1 MKTVERARPIDKPIV
16 AACSLLMGLA
26 LLALLCL
33 ARPDLPNLPGT
44 EAGASVRL
52 EQRGEV
58 AALLRFAGKPQA
70 IEARSNRSLPAKP
83 VSGDLAIVPPAGV
96 LAGRHFAPPL
106 AEAAGGE
113 SAPASRAGAHRPRAP
128 PLA

>member
-1 MKTVERARPIDKPIV
+1 MTTVKHARPIDRPIA

-33 ARPDLPNLPGT
+33 ARPDLPDLAGAD
-44 EAGASVRL
+44 AGASVRL

-70 IEARSNRSLPAKP
+70 VEVRSNRPLPAKP
-83 VSGDLAIVPPAGV
+83 ASGEPAIVPPAV
-96 LAGRHFAPPL
+96 LLAGLHLTPSP

>member
-1 MKTVERARPIDKPIV
+1 MTAVKRARPIDRPMN

-26 LLALLCL
+26 LLVLLCL
-33 ARPDLPNLPGT
+33 ARPDLPDFPGAD
-44 EAGASVRL
+44 AGASVRL

-70 IEARSNRSLPAKP
+70 IEVRSNRPLQAKP
-83 VSGDLAIVPPAGV
+83 ASGEPAIVPPAV
-96 LAGRHFAPPL
+96 LLAGRHLAPPL

>member
-1 MKTVERARPIDKPIV
+1 
-16 AACSLLMGLA
+16 MGLA

-33 ARPDLPNLPGT
+33 ARPDLPDLAGAD
-44 EAGASVRL
+44 AGASVRL

-70 IEARSNRSLPAKP
+70 IEIRSNRPLPAKP
-83 VSGDLAIVPPAGV
+83 ANGDPGIIPPAV
-96 LAGRHFAPPL
+96 HLAGLHLAPLP

-113 SAPASRAGAHRPRAP
+113 SAPASRGGAHRPRAP

>member
-1 MKTVERARPIDKPIV
+1 MTTVKRARPIDRPIA

-33 ARPDLPNLPGT
+33 ARPDLPNLPGAD
-44 EAGASVRL
+44 AGASFRL

-70 IEARSNRSLPAKP
+70 IEVRSTRSLPAKP
-83 VSGDLAIVPPAGV
+83 ASGDPAIIPPAGL

-113 SAPASRAGAHRPRAP
+113 SVPASRAGAHRPRAP

>member
-1 MKTVERARPIDKPIV
+1 
-16 AACSLLMGLA
+16 MGLA

-33 ARPDLPNLPGT
+33 ARPDLPDLAGAD
-44 EAGASVRL
+44 AGASVRL

-58 AALLRFAGKPQA
+58 AALLRFAGKPQTV
-70 IEARSNRSLPAKP
+70 EVRSNRPLPAKP
-83 VSGDLAIVPPAGV
+83 ASAEPAIVPPAV
-96 LAGRHFAPPL
+96 LLAGLHLTPSP